1 MHEWSFDVPLPI
13 FFVFVATNPRWVPL
27 HDRIWHK
34 TLMGNCFSHMMVH
47 VWWYIQCEIH
57 ATPITGF
64 LLFFFFYCV
73 FFWCFGVTMQNTLR
87 HNVETLQKQTISCG
101 FFKKTLKL
109 GSLQTIYYCISTFK
123 LLINIFFYLWCKNKM
138 HTIILIIN

>member
-64 LLFFFFYCV
+64 LLLFFFFIV
-73 FFWCFGVTMQNTLR
+73 FFFGVLVSQCKIHCVTMWKHYRNKLFP
-87 HNVETLQKQTISCG
+87 VG
-101 FFKKTLKL
+101 FSKKHWNWDR
-109 GSLQTIYYCISTFK
+109 FK
-123 LLINIFFYLWCKNKM
+123 LFTTVLVLSNCLLIFFFIYDVKIKC
-138 HTIILIIN
+138 IQ